1 MHKKEYAY
9 NNIIRPRKEYNYVC
23 AVRGGIS
30 QLTRSKV
37 KMDSAENC
45 RVIINYMVIV
55 SHIILKTIRR
65 TINARA
71 YEFKKNY
78 KRRIECTAQRMQ
90 YKKKTIFSFIL
101 KNVSRCLTTN
111 HSMWQLNIIKP

>member
-1 MHKKEYAY
+1 MYLQYSSLSRRKQKQQNCTMHKKEYAY

-90 YKKKTIFSFIL
+90 YKKKQFLALF
-101 KNVSRCLTTN
+101 
-111 HSMWQLNIIKP
+111 